1 MAQSLFPPKN
11 GSIKPFEYGHLTN
24 VDALV
29 AVLEG
34 FHCTYLFAFVFS
46 GIECSQST
54 AGFCKMS
61 LACVILA
68 FPGVNMICKAGFLL
82 CIAHYVAGNFQV
94 LFYRLIRTSV

>member
-1 MAQSLFPPKN
+1 MDTSLMWTPWWLYWK
-11 GSIKPFEYGHLTN
+11 GSTVHM
-24 VDALV
+24 
-29 AVLEG
+29 
-34 FHCTYLFAFVFS
+34 YLFAFVFS

-54 AGFCKMS
+54 AGFCKIS